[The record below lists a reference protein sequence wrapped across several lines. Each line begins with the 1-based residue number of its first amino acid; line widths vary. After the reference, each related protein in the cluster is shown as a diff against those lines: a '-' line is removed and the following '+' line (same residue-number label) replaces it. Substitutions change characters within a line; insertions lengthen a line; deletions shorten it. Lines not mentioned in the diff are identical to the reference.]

1 MKRVLLISILGIM
14 LFSCSQSTPTGGQKE
29 VNKEQQDPN
38 KTNEANKEQQDPNKN
53 NEGENNGNT
62 EVPNTPPCDEYI
74 CSGHQINRYYKISD
88 LSIRE
93 DALKKDNHGNYV
105 MTVEFVTKNFY
116 GYRKPVTEVSKF
128 VQCANK
134 FGDNASKMT
143 FPDDIDEGF
152 ALSAFVKN
160 VTITTSD
167 DFDATHPAASS
178 LSDIVEIEY
187 LTAYPSIKRH
197 YDPTNL
203 DGLIEP
209 NVGYTDPRY
218 GVQRIS
224 KILDKV
230 SQEELAMVYLEPGNA
245 VIEPKNPQ
253 DKNTLYRMRFSK
265 APSNSV
271 QTVTIT
277 LTTDEGVYTAT
288 KKVAFL

>member
-1 MKRVLLISILGIM
+1 MKRVLSILILGAA
-14 LFSCSQSTPTGGQKE
+14 LFSCSQRGPLGGQNK
-29 VNKEQQDPN
+29 VNKEQQD
-38 KTNEANKEQQDPNKN
+38 TTKN
-53 NEGENNGNT
+53 NEGENNGST
-62 EVPNTPPCDEYI
+62 DGPNTPPQDEYI

-105 MTVEFVTKNFY
+105 MTVEFVTNSFY
-116 GYRKPVTEVSKF
+116 GYRTPAAEVSKF
-128 VQCANK
+128 VQCADK

-143 FPDDIDEGF
+143 FPEAIDEGF

-203 DGLIEP
+203 EGLINP

-218 GVQRIS
+218 GVQRIR
-224 KILDKV
+224 KTLDKV
-230 SQEELAMVYLEPGNA
+230 SEEELAMVYLDAGNA
-245 VIEPKNPQ
+245 VLDSQNPKN
-253 DKNTLYRMRFSK
+253 KNILYRMRFSK
-265 APSNSV
+265 APSNGV

>member
-1 MKRVLLISILGIM
+1 MKRVLSILILGAA
-14 LFSCSQSTPTGGQKE
+14 LFSCSQRGPLGGQNK
-29 VNKEQQDPN
+29 VNKEQQD
-38 KTNEANKEQQDPNKN
+38 TTKN

-62 EVPNTPPCDEYI
+62 DGPNPPPQDEDEYI
-74 CSGHQINRYYKISD
+74 CSGHQINRYYKISA

-105 MTVEFVTKNFY
+105 MTVEFATNSFY
-116 GYRKPVTEVSKF
+116 GYRTPAAEVSKF
-128 VQCANK
+128 VQCADK

-143 FPDDIDEGF
+143 FPEAIDEGF

-203 DGLIEP
+203 EGLITP

-218 GVQRIS
+218 GVQRIR
-224 KILDKV
+224 KTLDKV
-230 SQEELAMVYLEPGNA
+230 SEEELAMVYLDAGNA
-245 VIEPKNPQ
+245 VLDSQNPKN
-253 DKNTLYRMRFSK
+253 KNILYRMRFSK
-265 APSNSV
+265 APSNGV

>member
-1 MKRVLLISILGIM
+1 M
-14 LFSCSQSTPTGGQKE
+14 LFSCSQSAPTDGQK
-29 VNKEQQDPN
+29 
-38 KTNEANKEQQDPNKN
+38 EANKEQQDPNKN
-53 NEGENNGNT
+53 NEEENNGNT
-62 EVPNTPPCDEYI
+62 EVPNTPPRDEYI

-116 GYRKPVTEVSKF
+116 GYRTPVTEVSKF

-143 FPDDIDEGF
+143 FPEAIDEGF

-203 DGLIEP
+203 EGLINP

-218 GVQRIS
+218 GVQRIR
-224 KILDKV
+224 KTLDKV
-230 SQEELAMVYLEPGNA
+230 SKEELAMVYLDAGNA
-245 VIEPKNPQ
+245 VLDSQNPKN
-253 DKNTLYRMRFSK
+253 KNILYRMRFSK
-265 APSNSV
+265 APSNGV

>member
-1 MKRVLLISILGIM
+1 MKRVLSILILGVA
-14 LFSCSQSTPTGGQKE
+14 LFSCSQRGPLGGQNK
-29 VNKEQQDPN
+29 VNKEQQD
-38 KTNEANKEQQDPNKN
+38 TTKN

-62 EVPNTPPCDEYI
+62 DGPNTPPQGEYI
-74 CSGHQINRYYKISD
+74 CSGHQINRYYKISA

-105 MTVEFVTKNFY
+105 MTVEFVTNSFY
-116 GYRKPVTEVSKF
+116 GYRTPAAEVSKF
-128 VQCANK
+128 VQCADK

-143 FPDDIDEGF
+143 FPEAIDEGF

-203 DGLIEP
+203 EGLINP
-209 NVGYTDPRY
+209 NVGHTDPRY
-218 GVQRIS
+218 GVQRIR
-224 KILDKV
+224 KTLDKV
-230 SQEELAMVYLEPGNA
+230 SEEELAMVYLDAGNA
-245 VIEPKNPQ
+245 VLDSQNPKN
-253 DKNTLYRMRFSK
+253 KNILYRMRFSK
-265 APSNSV
+265 APSNGV

>member
-1 MKRVLLISILGIM
+1 MKRVLSILILGVA
-14 LFSCSQSTPTGGQKE
+14 LFSCSQRGPLGGQNK
-29 VNKEQQDPN
+29 VNKEQQD
-38 KTNEANKEQQDPNKN
+38 TTKN

-62 EVPNTPPCDEYI
+62 DGPNTPPQDEDEYI
-74 CSGHQINRYYKISD
+74 CSGHQINRYYKISA

-105 MTVEFVTKNFY
+105 MTVEFVTNSFY
-116 GYRKPVTEVSKF
+116 GYRTPAAEVSKF
-128 VQCANK
+128 VQCADK

-143 FPDDIDEGF
+143 FPEAIDEGF

-203 DGLIEP
+203 EGLINP
-209 NVGYTDPRY
+209 NVGHTDPRY
-218 GVQRIS
+218 GVQRIR
-224 KILDKV
+224 KTLDKV
-230 SQEELAMVYLEPGNA
+230 SEEELAMVYLDAGNA
-245 VIEPKNPQ
+245 VLDSQNPKN
-253 DKNTLYRMRFSK
+253 KNILYRMRFSK
-265 APSNSV
+265 VPSNGV

>member
-1 MKRVLLISILGIM
+1 MKRVLSILILGAA
-14 LFSCSQSTPTGGQKE
+14 LFSCSQRGPLGGQNK
-29 VNKEQQDPN
+29 VNKEQQD
-38 KTNEANKEQQDPNKN
+38 TTKN
-53 NEGENNGNT
+53 NEGENNGDT

-74 CSGHQINRYYKISD
+74 CSGHQINCYYKISD

-93 DALKKDNHGNYV
+93 DALKKDNHGNYL

-160 VTITTSD
+160 VTITTSE

-218 GVQRIS
+218 GVQRIR
-224 KILDKV
+224 KTLDKV
-230 SQEELAMVYLEPGNA
+230 SEEELAMVYLDAGNA
-245 VIEPKNPQ
+245 VLDSQNPKN
-253 DKNTLYRMRFSK
+253 KNILYRIVCKNKEKCSAK
-265 APSNSV
+265 WNISPCWYDGHV
-271 QTVTIT
+271 IQ
-277 LTTDEGVYTAT
+277 
-288 KKVAFL
+288 

>member
-1 MKRVLLISILGIM
+1 MKRIILFYIAIIAM

-29 VNKEQQDPN
+29 VNKEQQDP
-38 KTNEANKEQQDPNKN
+38 TKN
-53 NEGENNGNT
+53 NEGESNGNT

-74 CSGHQINRYYKISD
+74 CSGHQINRYYKISN

-93 DALKKDNHGNYV
+93 DALKKDNHENYV

-160 VTITTSD
+160 VTITTSE

>member
-1 MKRVLLISILGIM
+1 MKRVLSILILGVA
-14 LFSCSQSTPTGGQKE
+14 LFSCSQRGPLGGQNK
-29 VNKEQQDPN
+29 VNKEQQD
-38 KTNEANKEQQDPNKN
+38 TTKN
-53 NEGENNGNT
+53 NEGENNGGT
-62 EVPNTPPCDEYI
+62 DGPNTPPCDEYI
-74 CSGHQINRYYKISD
+74 CSGHQINRYYKISA

-105 MTVEFVTKNFY
+105 MTVEFVTNSFY
-116 GYRKPVTEVSKF
+116 GYRTPAAEVSKF
-128 VQCANK
+128 VQCADK

-143 FPDDIDEGF
+143 FPEAIDEGF

-160 VTITTSD
+160 VTITTAD

-203 DGLIEP
+203 EGLINP
-209 NVGYTDPRY
+209 NVGHTDPRY
-218 GVQRIS
+218 GVQRIR
-224 KILDKV
+224 KTLDKV
-230 SQEELAMVYLEPGNA
+230 SEEELAMVYLDAGNA
-245 VIEPKNPQ
+245 VLDSQNPKN
-253 DKNTLYRMRFSK
+253 KNILYRMRFSK
-265 APSNSV
+265 APSNGV

>member
-1 MKRVLLISILGIM
+1 MKRVLSILILGVA
-14 LFSCSQSTPTGGQKE
+14 LFSCSQRGPLGGQNK
-29 VNKEQQDPN
+29 VNKEQQD
-38 KTNEANKEQQDPNKN
+38 TTKN

-62 EVPNTPPCDEYI
+62 DGPNTPPQGEYI
-74 CSGHQINRYYKISD
+74 CSGHQINRYYKISA

-105 MTVEFVTKNFY
+105 MTVEFVTNSFY
-116 GYRKPVTEVSKF
+116 GYRTPAAEVSKF
-128 VQCANK
+128 VQCADK

-143 FPDDIDEGF
+143 FPEAIDEGF

-203 DGLIEP
+203 EGLINP

-218 GVQRIS
+218 GVQRIR
-224 KILDKV
+224 KTLDKV
-230 SQEELAMVYLEPGNA
+230 SKEELAMVYLDAGNA
-245 VIEPKNPQ
+245 VLDSQNPKN
-253 DKNTLYRMRFSK
+253 KNILYRMRFSK
-265 APSNSV
+265 APSNGV

>member
-1 MKRVLLISILGIM
+1 M
-14 LFSCSQSTPTGGQKE
+14 
-29 VNKEQQDPN
+29 NKEQQD
-38 KTNEANKEQQDPNKN
+38 TTKN
-53 NEGENNGNT
+53 NEGENNGST
-62 EVPNTPPCDEYI
+62 DGPNTPPQGEYI
-74 CSGHQINRYYKISD
+74 CSGHQINRYYKISS

-105 MTVEFVTKNFY
+105 MTVEFVTNSFY
-116 GYRKPVTEVSKF
+116 GYRTPAAEVSKF
-128 VQCANK
+128 VQCADK

-143 FPDDIDEGF
+143 FPEAIDEGF

-203 DGLIEP
+203 EGLINP

-218 GVQRIS
+218 GVQRIR
-224 KILDKV
+224 KTLDKV
-230 SQEELAMVYLEPGNA
+230 SEEELAMVYLDAGNA
-245 VIEPKNPQ
+245 VLDSQNPKN
-253 DKNTLYRMRFSK
+253 KNILYRMRFSK
-265 APSNSV
+265 APSNGV

>member
-1 MKRVLLISILGIM
+1 MKRVLSILILGVA
-14 LFSCSQSTPTGGQKE
+14 LFSCSQRGPLGGQNK
-29 VNKEQQDPN
+29 VNKEQQD
-38 KTNEANKEQQDPNKN
+38 TTKN

-62 EVPNTPPCDEYI
+62 DGPNTPPQGEYI
-74 CSGHQINRYYKISD
+74 CSGHQINRYYKISA

-105 MTVEFVTKNFY
+105 MTVEFVTNSFY
-116 GYRKPVTEVSKF
+116 GYRTPAAEVSKF
-128 VQCANK
+128 VQCADK

-143 FPDDIDEGF
+143 FPEAIDEGF

-203 DGLIEP
+203 EGLINP
-209 NVGYTDPRY
+209 NVGHTDPRY
-218 GVQRIS
+218 GVQRIR
-224 KILDKV
+224 KTLDKV
-230 SQEELAMVYLEPGNA
+230 SEEELAMVYLDAGNA
-245 VIEPKNPQ
+245 VLDSQNPKN
-253 DKNTLYRMRFSK
+253 KNILYRMRFSK
-265 APSNSV
+265 VPSNGV

>member
-1 MKRVLLISILGIM
+1 MKRVLSILILGAA
-14 LFSCSQSTPTGGQKE
+14 LFSCSQRGPLGGQNK
-29 VNKEQQDPN
+29 VNKEQQDA
-38 KTNEANKEQQDPNKN
+38 TKN

-62 EVPNTPPCDEYI
+62 DGPNTPPQDEYI
-74 CSGHQINRYYKISD
+74 CSGHQINRYYKISA

-93 DALKKDNHGNYV
+93 EALKKDNHGNYV
-105 MTVEFVTKNFY
+105 MTVEFVTNSFY
-116 GYRKPVTEVSKF
+116 GYRTPAAEVSKF
-128 VQCANK
+128 VQCVDK

-143 FPDDIDEGF
+143 FPEAIDEGF

-203 DGLIEP
+203 DGLITP

-218 GVQRIS
+218 GVQRIR
-224 KILDKV
+224 KTLDKV
-230 SQEELAMVYLEPGNA
+230 SEEELAMVYLDAGNA
-245 VIEPKNPQ
+245 VLDSQNPKN
-253 DKNTLYRMRFSK
+253 KNILYRMRFSK
-265 APSNSV
+265 APSNGV

-277 LTTDEGVYTAT
+277 LTTDEGVYTVT

>member
-1 MKRVLLISILGIM
+1 MKRVLSILILGVA
-14 LFSCSQSTPTGGQKE
+14 LFSCSQRGPLGGQNK
-29 VNKEQQDPN
+29 VNKEQQD
-38 KTNEANKEQQDPNKN
+38 TTKN
-53 NEGENNGNT
+53 NEGENNGST
-62 EVPNTPPCDEYI
+62 DGPNTPPCDEYI
-74 CSGHQINRYYKISD
+74 CSGHQINRYYKISA

-105 MTVEFVTKNFY
+105 MTVEFVTNSFY
-116 GYRKPVTEVSKF
+116 GYRTPAAEVSKF
-128 VQCANK
+128 VQCADK

-143 FPDDIDEGF
+143 FPEAIDEGF

-203 DGLIEP
+203 EGLINP
-209 NVGYTDPRY
+209 NVGHTDPRY
-218 GVQRIS
+218 GVQRIR
-224 KILDKV
+224 KTLDKV
-230 SQEELAMVYLEPGNA
+230 SKEELAMVYLDAGNA
-245 VIEPKNPQ
+245 VLDSQNPKN
-253 DKNTLYRMRFSK
+253 KNILYRMRFSK
-265 APSNSV
+265 APSNGV